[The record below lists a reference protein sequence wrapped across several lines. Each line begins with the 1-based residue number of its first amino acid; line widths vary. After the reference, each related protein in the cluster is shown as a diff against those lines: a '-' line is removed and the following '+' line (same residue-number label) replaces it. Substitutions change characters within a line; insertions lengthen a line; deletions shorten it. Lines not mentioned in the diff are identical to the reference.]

1 MKYSTVVSLQPSRL
15 YLHFVNVFTFIEKIP
30 PRSLCQFAAS
40 AAAVHCRRVNENIFS
55 ICCTLNHFQQFRG
68 CNAYPSLQGLYC
80 ETSAGSV
87 CVIDGKVTRRK
98 D

>member
-1 MKYSTVVSLQPSRL
+1 MKCSIVVLRQPSSV

-30 PRSLCQFAAS
+30 PVPC
-40 AAAVHCRRVNENIFS
+40 VNLLLLLLPFTVNGNVFS

-68 CNAYPSLQGLYC
+68 CNAFPSLQGLYC

-87 CVIDGKVTRRK
+87 CVIEGKVTLRK
-98 D
+98 EQV